1 MTITVMHWTQR
12 GTCDVGRDKTTVTIV
27 TDFVTCAIT
36 LDGRLSRRHAIG
48 KVADLLQ
55 REGRWSP
62 AFLHA
67 VRTTH

>member
-12 GTCDVGRDKTTVTIV
+12 GTCDIGRFKTTVTIV
-27 TDFVTCAIT
+27 TDTVTCSIT
-36 LDGRLSRRHAIG
+36 LDSRLSRRQAIS

-67 VRTTH
+67 VRTAH